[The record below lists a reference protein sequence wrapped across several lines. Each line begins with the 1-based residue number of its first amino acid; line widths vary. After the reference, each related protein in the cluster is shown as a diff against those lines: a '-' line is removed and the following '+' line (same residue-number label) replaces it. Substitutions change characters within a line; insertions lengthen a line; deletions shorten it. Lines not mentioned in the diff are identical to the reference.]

1 MQKRGGTDNLIRNY
15 QWSSHH
21 RAGLKCGRHGVA
33 VRIHV
38 IDEHRAAAANRFQLT
53 HAPSLLATGRGK
65 RAREA
70 RRLSGFLGEGL
81 SAI

>member
-38 IDEHRAAAANRFQLT
+38 IDEHRAAAANRFHGDGT
-53 HAPSLLATGRGK
+53 FVSLEPGSAEPFGQQAIRF
-65 RAREA
+65 RAN
-70 RRLSGFLGEGL
+70 
-81 SAI
+81 